1 MGFKECFI
9 LFLFVSILFFPTY
22 AGGMGLA
29 AGQKVLYIFYPLL
42 LAGLF
47 LCFKNKI
54 KFVFPNSAVVI
65 FTAFCIFEFSLIS
78 KLEFINTQILLG
90 HFRYLAYFSI
100 FLLTYNLALNFN
112 ITLENLYLPIIYIGG
127 LVIAFVITQLIVPE
141 VILKLGITNREAIG
155 RLGFRIGGPLVWSYS
170 LGFILLPVVFL
181 AFTNMF
187 KGIASKGL
195 WLLFTLLIL
204 IVLAGQSKA
213 AYLAYMTNF
222 LLFCYLG
229 FKYGRGKTMLSIF
242 VLLILFL
249 SMLIAYVVANLEDF
263 GNIERFVSSI
273 TSNANDAST
282 QTRLN
287 QLSYIAL
294 TLDNNPYL
302 GYPLEY
308 VIIEN
313 GYGYYLYN
321 YGLLGLLTYLGVLTY
336 FFYKAWVSVKLVHL
350 SSYGQRGKSVSLAY
364 LSLVLGAMVF
374 SLANSPLD
382 GHKVAYFFWTLSGL
396 YYGAMHSTAVQ
407 TNFNK

>member
-1 MGFKECFI
+1 M
-9 LFLFVSILFFPTY
+9 
-22 AGGMGLA
+22 
-29 AGQKVLYIFYPLL
+29 
-42 LAGLF
+42 
-47 LCFKNKI
+47 
-54 KFVFPNSAVVI
+54 
-65 FTAFCIFEFSLIS
+65 
-78 KLEFINTQILLG
+78 
-90 HFRYLAYFSI
+90 
-100 FLLTYNLALNFN
+100 
-112 ITLENLYLPIIYIGG
+112 
-127 LVIAFVITQLIVPE
+127 IAFVIAQLIAPE

-187 KGIASKGL
+187 KGIASKQL

-204 IVLAGQSKA
+204 IILAGQSKA

-222 LLFCYLG
+222 LFFCYLG

-321 YGLLGLLTYLGVLTY
+321 YGLLGLLTYLGVLIY
-336 FFYKAWVSVKLVHL
+336 FFYKAWVSVRLVHFTD
-350 SSYGQRGKSVSLAY
+350 YDQRGKSVSLAY
-364 LSLVLGAMVF
+364 FSLILGAVVF

-396 YYGAMHSTAVQ
+396 YYGAIYSTEVQ

>member
-9 LFLFVSILFFPTY
+9 LFLLVSIVFFPTY

-29 AGQKVLYIFYPLL
+29 AGQKVLYVFYPLL
-42 LAGLF
+42 LVGLF

-54 KFVFPNSAVVI
+54 KFLLPNSAVVI
-65 FTAFCIFEFSLIS
+65 FIAFCIFVFSLIS

-100 FLLTYNLALNFN
+100 FLLTYNLAVNFN
-112 ITLENLYLPIIYIGG
+112 ITLENLYLPIIYVGL
-127 LVIAFVITQLIVPE
+127 LVIVFVIAQLIAPE

-181 AFTNMF
+181 VFTNMF

-195 WLLFTLLIL
+195 WLFFTLLIL

-321 YGLLGLLTYLGVLTY
+321 YGLLGLLTYLGVLMY
-336 FFYKAWVSVKLVHL
+336 FFYKAWVSVKLVNIP
-350 SSYGQRGKSVSLAY
+350 SYDQRGKSVSLSY
-364 LSLVLGAMVF
+364 LSLVLGAVVF

-396 YYGAMHSTAVQ
+396 YYGAIYSTPVQ